1 MEARVGIIA
10 VTTLDF
16 QTGEAV
22 SKLSCSDDS
31 KMQRGSLKGK
41 VVKESMTGSKS
52 IGNPGIVVGS
62 LIRAEKPFITAD
74 SNNQHV

>member
-1 MEARVGIIA
+1 MYSLTLVDLSMEARVGIIA

-41 VVKESMTGSKS
+41 VVMEYEQ
-52 IGNPGIVVGS
+52 
-62 LIRAEKPFITAD
+62 AEQSFITAD